1 MSSASKTACRK
12 KRNNVDQ
19 KYFEKRFL
27 EELKIEGYRIN
38 KMLNGY
44 ISYLKERK
52 RGTPTNMSTIP
63 PNQLINKSPNK
74 PINQS
79 SKQPYQRT

>member
-1 MSSASKTACRK
+1 MELIDDLNTC
-12 KRNNVDQ
+12 VDE

-44 ISYLKERK
+44 IGYLKKRK
-52 RGTPTNMSTIP
+52 NEDFSKPSKL
-63 PNQLINKSPNK
+63 NQPVILINSSSNFRLHYFRKSK
-74 PINQS
+74 AYFQL
-79 SKQPYQRT
+79 